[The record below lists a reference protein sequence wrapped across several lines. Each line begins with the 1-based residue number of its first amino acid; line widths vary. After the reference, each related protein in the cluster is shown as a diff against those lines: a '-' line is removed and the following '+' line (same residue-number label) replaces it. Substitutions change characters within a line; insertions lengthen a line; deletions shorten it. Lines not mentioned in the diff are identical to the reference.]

1 MYTKKVDMITEM
13 SGAIAETQKS
23 FLFFF
28 PWIIERDSVI
38 TTYSQRKTNMWFW
51 SMLMLSYNVLSN
63 QKECQEGCTDQYC
76 LPIPLQ
82 QEYKL
87 NCFKCSN
94 IGVLIRQEQ
103 KTHKVQYL
111 TPWWTFPQTDF
122 MTDTI
127 SLFLV
132 KLTIPRNPFS
142 CWRAMVMAAPA
153 MNPTMAAWDKNSMIN
168 PSLSQCSITD

>member
-51 SMLMLSYNVLSN
+51 SMLMLSYNVLGN

-82 QEYKL
+82 QEYRL
-87 NCFKCSN
+87 NCLKCSN
-94 IGVLIRQEQ
+94 IGVFIRHEKRSTTRYKISYPMVNISPDWFHDRYNIAFLGEMCNSKESFQLLKSNGDGSTGHESDDGSMRQ
-103 KTHKVQYL
+103 KLY
-111 TPWWTFPQTDF
+111 
-122 MTDTI
+122 
-127 SLFLV
+127 
-132 KLTIPRNPFS
+132 
-142 CWRAMVMAAPA
+142 
-153 MNPTMAAWDKNSMIN
+153 DK
-168 PSLSQCSITD
+168 P